1 MKDNFQ
7 LHSRQNKLS
16 SNKELKFTLP
26 GHLPVVEKI
35 RLLRQIHHQSKHPAK
50 YIQVRNFYYSQNFCF
65 PQKQP
70 ATKK

>member
-7 LHSRQNKLS
+7 LHSQQNKLS
-16 SNKELKFTLP
+16 SNKELKCTSP

-35 RLLRQIHHQSKHPAK
+35 RQLQQIHHQSKHPAK
-50 YIQVRNFYYSQNFCF
+50 NIQIRNFYYSQNFCF